1 MGVGW
6 EGLVVGREV
15 RAAGRDGRVGDSGER
30 FGLKDGVMRWKVGWT
45 GLMLRDARRRR
56 VRVGDGGCKEGD
68 SRALRRGTG
77 LKMTRTSVRALCA
90 LMEKRSW
97 KVRHMG
103 CCLRCRHKAEY
114 LANRPKK
121 CVR

>member
-1 MGVGW
+1 MGG
-6 EGLVVGREV
+6 EGLVGGREV

-30 FGLKDGVMRWKVGWT
+30 FELKEGVMRWKAGWT
-45 GLMLRDARRRR
+45 GFVLRDARRKRAR
-56 VRVGDGGCKEGD
+56 GGDGGCKEGE
-68 SRALRRGTG
+68 SGARCRGTG

-97 KVRHMG
+97 KVGLMG

-114 LANRPKK
+114 LANRSKK